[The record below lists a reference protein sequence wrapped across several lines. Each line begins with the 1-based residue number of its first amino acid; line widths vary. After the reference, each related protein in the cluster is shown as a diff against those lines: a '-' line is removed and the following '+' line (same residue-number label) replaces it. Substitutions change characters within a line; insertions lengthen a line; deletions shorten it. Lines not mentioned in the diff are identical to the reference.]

1 MTSISALK
9 LAAIAALFATGA
21 AQAATTNLVV
31 NGSFEDRQI
40 GGAWTPASSVNGWLS
55 SAPGNS
61 AFEIQRD
68 VAHGGLN
75 GFNTHAADG
84 VQYLE
89 LNTDRFTSIHQDIA
103 TSGVATY
110 TVSFSY
116 SGRPDTAGH
125 ATSAMNAYW
134 GGQLLNTGGVLV
146 GNTDNTWQTFT
157 KSGLSAV
164 NGLTALTFVSVGP
177 QSSPTYG
184 SFLDKVSVTAAAAVP
199 EPETYAMMLLGLG
212 MLGFAAKRKKTA

>member
-1 MTSISALK
+1 MHAISKITFAA
-9 LAAIAALFATGA
+9 LAAVFAAGA
-21 AQAATTNLVV
+21 AQAAATNLVV
-31 NGSFEDRQI
+31 NGSFEDQQI
-40 GGAWTPASSVNGWLS
+40 NGAWTPAASVNGWLS
-55 SAPGNS
+55 NAGGNS

-84 VQYLE
+84 AQYLE
-89 LNTDRFTSIHQDIA
+89 LNTDRFTAIHQDIG

-125 ATSAMNAYW
+125 ATSAMNVYW
-134 GGQLLNTGGVLV
+134 GGQLLNTDGVLI
-146 GNTDNTWQTFT
+146 GNTGNTWQTFS
-157 KSGLSAV
+157 KSGLTAV
-164 NGLTALTFVSVGP
+164 NGLTALTFASVGP

-184 SFLDKVSVTAAAAVP
+184 SYLDKVSVTAAVP

-212 MLGFAAKRKKTA
+212 ILGFAAKRKKTA